1 MEHPSNDFD
10 KLFGGDDDF
19 DDGIDSDADTEKEEE
34 EIAPGNKGK
43 RYRMSYQ
50 APKNSID
57 GEVLEEVEEKKRVT
71 NSRVSI
77 RVEAIEY
84 LPRPAL
90 SVKVLGTDPV
100 SNE

>member
-43 RYRMSYQ
+43 RYKMSYH
-50 APKNSID
+50 APKNSI
-57 GEVLEEVEEKKRVT
+57 
-71 NSRVSI
+71 
-77 RVEAIEY
+77 
-84 LPRPAL
+84 AL
-90 SVKVLGTDPV
+90 YATKASLCIFLGTTIQAAKDFFGG
-100 SNE
+100 